1 MAQISGLEILPKIYQ
16 DFRVLYFVKFLEYW
30 ADILIL
36 IFPHFLKLARTAM
49 VWAIATILTTITSVV
64 LFKRWWGRRKAA
76 QLHKTEG
83 EAWVSSV
90 SSFHRR
96 VALNKK
102 K

>member
-1 MAQISGLEILPKIYQ
+1 
-16 DFRVLYFVKFLEYW
+16 
-30 ADILIL
+30 
-36 IFPHFLKLARTAM
+36 M

-64 LFKRWWGRRKAA
+64 LFKRWWGRRKSAR
-76 QLHKTEG
+76 LHKTEG
-83 EAWVSSV
+83 EAWVASV